1 MVPALFVINLLNMHL
16 TSTFC
21 NPTGELLGNSFPPPD
36 VQIIMG
42 TQYTKTEQMVMPLI
56 PGSPQGYL
64 PYPVPTWRASAYLM
78 SESGD
83 ETLRGVVLF
92 HQFSPSHFIQVTVN
106 LTGMPPGK
114 HAIHIHSF
122 GDISRGC
129 QSTGTHMPSN
139 FVGNIEA
146 KDDGIVSVIFYSP
159 YLIMFGFNGIVGRSV
174 VIHSNPID
182 QSRHPA
188 VFSSTIMMVPVNK
201 MPHPSEENILGKP
214 LMCGVITV
222 TNNREK

>member
-1 MVPALFVINLLNMHL
+1 MCVRLTKVFFSEYFIEVIYSKLF
-16 TSTFC
+16 
-21 NPTGELLGNSFPPPD
+21 
-36 VQIIMG
+36 Q
-42 TQYTKTEQMVMPLI
+42 Q
-56 PGSPQGYL
+56 
-64 PYPVPTWRASAYLM
+64 
-78 SESGD
+78 
-83 ETLRGVVLF
+83 
-92 HQFSPSHFIQVTVN
+92 
-106 LTGMPPGK
+106 
-114 HAIHIHSF
+114 
-122 GDISRGC
+122 
-129 QSTGTHMPSN
+129 
-139 FVGNIEA
+139 VGNIEA

-188 VFSSTIMMVPVNK
+188 VFSSTVMMVPVNK